1 MAPPSVHSVLS
12 KGDDTVKV
20 EHTTDI
26 TQDIT
31 AIPRDNRPEVLRNL
45 TPDELIQL
53 EKRLVRR
60 LDFRCLPILIFL
72 FLLNI
77 LDRNAIANAR
87 LGGLEADL
95 GMDDRQYQTAIMVLW
110 AGYISMMIPSNMLLS
125 IFKPRIYLPT
135 VVIIW
140 GIVR

>member
-12 KGDDTVKV
+12 KGDDTAKL
-20 EHTTDI
+20 EHVVDV

-31 AIPRDNRPEVLRNL
+31 AIPVDYRPEILRNFN
-45 TPDELIQL
+45 PDELLQL
-53 EKRLVRR
+53 EKKLVRR
-60 LDFRCLPILIFL
+60 LDIRCLPILIFL

-95 GMDDRQYQTAIMVLW
+95 GMNDRQYQTAIMVLW
-110 AGYISMMIPSNMLLS
+110 AG
-125 IFKPRIYLPT
+125 R
-135 VVIIW
+135 
-140 GIVR
+140 